1 MKERMVM
8 KREFTLVLVSAVAW
22 WVSACNIVDDE
33 PTLDD
38 SGGTGGPT
46 DNDVC
51 IAQLETLKEVGC
63 PPGYELH
70 AVFDGS
76 DTTVV
81 LVDDPAA
88 AIGLGV
94 GLVVHFGGKAG
105 ADWVGYEVSQGPTC
119 SVGCFAPSCGE
130 GQYGCYAIDPV
141 TNGLCTY
148 YCQDDVIEQQACD
161 ELAESCLGDPGMG
174 DGGGLDETGGGE
186 GGTDE
191 NGGET
196 TGGVMDEPFDCSRWH
211 PEVVAQPEAGGPFRV
226 PQTLVDQLVLE
237 SGDSLVECDGLRLRP
252 SSAGHWTISKMRHAG
267 LLGALG
273 LRVGDELRQ
282 VDDVELDSLDAL
294 ASVLGRFIDDD
305 GNPRQFEPSH
315 PAFSLRVRRERED
328 FVRRLRVVPAT
339 DESHGGGR

>member
-1 MKERMVM
+1 MSRK
-8 KREFTLVLVSAVAW
+8 FTLVPISAVAW
-22 WVSACNIVDDE
+22 WMSACNIVDDE

-38 SGGTGGPT
+38 SGGTGGPS
-46 DNDVC
+46 DNEVC

-70 AVFDGS
+70 MVFDGS
-76 DTTVV
+76 DSTVV
-81 LVDDPAA
+81 LADDPGAA
-88 AIGLGV
+88 VGLGA

-105 ADWVGYEVSQGPTC
+105 ADWVGYEVTQGPTC
-119 SVGCFAPSCGE
+119 SVGCFAPRCGE
-130 GQYGCYAIDPV
+130 GQYGCYAINPV

-148 YCQDDVIEQQACD
+148 YCQDEAIEPQACD
-161 ELAESCLGDPGMG
+161 EVAEACLDSDPGMV

-186 GGTDE
+186 GGAD
-191 NGGET
+191 ET

-211 PEVVAQPEAGGPFRV
+211 PEAIEQPEVGGPFRV
-226 PQTLVDQLVLE
+226 PQTLVDQLVMQ
-237 SGDSLVECDGLRLRP
+237 SGDSLVECDGVRLRP
-252 SSAGHWTISKMRHAG
+252 SRDGHWTISKMRHAG

-273 LRVGDELRQ
+273 LRVGDELRR

-305 GNPRQFEPSH
+305 GSPRQFDPSH
-315 PAFSLRVRRERED
+315 PGFSLRVRRGREEL
-328 FVRRLRVVPAT
+328 VRRLRVVAVT